1 MSHEEQRPAGDEVPQ
16 QGEPEV
22 NTSGSAAAA
31 EDLTVE
37 DILAA
42 APNAAAK
49 QQDAA
54 EQSAAAPDAADSV
67 AGSEAGA
74 AGAAEPA
81 ADSAADSAAGDS
93 AQANVYLEDLRR
105 LTAEYANYRKR
116 TEENAELEKQR
127 AAARV
132 ITPLLAILDDFER
145 AAKHGDLP
153 EGSAVAAIAQK
164 LQDTLS
170 RQGLEKFGA
179 VGEEFDPQIHEAIA
193 QVPAP
198 GAEPNTVLDVVE
210 YGYRLG
216 AVELRPAKVAVAVAQ
231 DG

>member
-54 EQSAAAPDAADSV
+54 EQSAPASDTADS
-67 AGSEAGA
+67 AA

-81 ADSAADSAAGDS
+81 ADGAADSAAGDS

>member
-37 DILAA
+37 DILATA
-42 APNAAAK
+42 SNAAAK

-54 EQSAAAPDAADSV
+54 EQSAAAPEAADS
-67 AGSEAGA
+67 
-74 AGAAEPA
+74 AAEATGA
-81 ADSAADSAAGDS
+81 ADSAAADSAAGDS

>member
-54 EQSAAAPDAADSV
+54 EQSAPAPDTADS
-67 AGSEAGA
+67 AA

>member
-54 EQSAAAPDAADSV
+54 EQSAPAPDNTADS
-67 AGSEAGA
+67 AA

-127 AAARV
+127 AAARI

>member
-54 EQSAAAPDAADSV
+54 EQSAPAPDTADS
-67 AGSEAGA
+67 AA

-127 AAARV
+127 AAARI

>member
-54 EQSAAAPDAADSV
+54 EQSAPAPDNTADS
-67 AGSEAGA
+67 AA

>member
-54 EQSAAAPDAADSV
+54 EQSTPAPDTADS
-67 AGSEAGA
+67 SA

-127 AAARV
+127 AAARI